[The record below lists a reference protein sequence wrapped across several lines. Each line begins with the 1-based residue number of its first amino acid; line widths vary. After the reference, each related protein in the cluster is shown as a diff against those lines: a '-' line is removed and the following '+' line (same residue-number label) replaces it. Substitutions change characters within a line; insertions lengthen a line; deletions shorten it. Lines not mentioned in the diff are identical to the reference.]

1 MDERRGAPVRTSGA
15 AMRMK
20 DRPIVPILI
29 DTATDRDAA
38 AVVALYRRVLAEG
51 RWFMT
56 HLDEFNRTEEW
67 QAKVIREWNEEAN
80 SRFLVARVGGEV
92 VGAMSITG
100 GNKDRTKHVG
110 LIEIFVD
117 RAARGRG
124 VGRSLMEA
132 GILWA
137 DHSPV
142 VHKLALHVFED
153 NERAVKLYRRLGFVV
168 EGRLIGEFQERD
180 GTLRNDLVM
189 ARACSA

>member
-1 MDERRGAPVRTSGA
+1 MRTSDADTPVNTRRGA
-15 AMRMK
+15 
-20 DRPIVPILI
+20 PILI
-29 DTATDRDAA
+29 DTATDRDAE
-38 AVVALYRRVLAEG
+38 AVIALYRRILAEG

-56 HLDEFNRTEEW
+56 HLDEFTGTEEW
-67 QAKVIREWNEEAN
+67 QAKVIREWNAEAN
-80 SRFLVARVGGEV
+80 SRFLVARMEGEV

-100 GNKDRTKHVG
+100 GTKDRTKHVG

-117 RAARGRG
+117 QSARGLG

-137 DHSPV
+137 EQSPI

-153 NERAVKLYRRLGFVV
+153 NERAVDLYRRLGFVV
-168 EGRLIGEFQERD
+168 EGRLVGEFQERD

-189 ARACSA
+189 ARACSV

>member
-1 MDERRGAPVRTSGA
+1 MDETRRSSVRAPDVDTPVKARRGA
-15 AMRMK
+15 
-20 DRPIVPILI
+20 PILI

-38 AVVALYRRVLAEG
+38 SVIALYRRILAEG

-56 HLDEFNRTEEW
+56 HLDEFTGTEEW
-67 QAKVIREWNEEAN
+67 QAKVIREWNVEAN
-80 SRFLVARVGGEV
+80 SRFLVARMEGEV

-117 RAARGRG
+117 RSARGLG

-137 DHSPV
+137 EHSPI

-153 NERAVKLYRRLGFVV
+153 NERAVDLYHRLGFVV
-168 EGRLIGEFQERD
+168 EGRLVGEFQERD

-189 ARACSA
+189 VRACSV

>member
-1 MDERRGAPVRTSGA
+1 MNG
-15 AMRMK
+15 
-20 DRPIVPILI
+20 PILI
-29 DTATDRDAA
+29 DTATDSDAA
-38 AVVALYRRVLAEG
+38 AVVELYRRILAEG

-56 HLDEFNRTEEW
+56 HLDEFTGTDEW

-80 SRFLVARVGGEV
+80 SRFLVARMGGAV

-117 RAARGRG
+117 RPARGLG

-132 GILWA
+132 GIMWA
-137 DHSPV
+137 ERSPI

-153 NERAVKLYRRLGFVV
+153 NERAVDLYRRLGFVV